1 MSDLKLTLV
10 AVTATSLITIVLRY
24 CFSFYYGGLKTSLV
38 KLVAV
43 TATSFSDLI
52 AGISD
57 LVREG
62 LVIHDSFVSSAF

>member
-1 MSDLKLTLV
+1 MSHLKLTLV
-10 AVTATSLITIVLRY
+10 AATATSLITIVLRY
-24 CFSFYYGGLKTSLV
+24 CFYYGGLKTSLV

-57 LVREG
+57 LVRGG

>member
-10 AVTATSLITIVLRY
+10 AVTATSLITIVVR
-24 CFSFYYGGLKTSLV
+24 CCFYYGRLGTSIV

-52 AGISD
+52 AGISE
-57 LVREG
+57 LVRGG
-62 LVIHDSFVSSAF
+62 LVFHDCFVSSAF